1 MKTLAGIIL
10 LSMCM
15 LVSVFAEQGEYYATE
30 TEASVRFAPVHVYI
44 DSGRHSLGAFQFEL
58 RTVRGDVKIVGVEGG
73 EHKAYNQ
80 PPYYD
85 PAALANNRI
94 KIAAFNTSDELPSGK
109 SRVATLHLM
118 ITGSVEPEYKLDLT
132 VSADADAEEIAA
144 KITFE
149 KGE

>member
-1 MKTLAGIIL
+1 MKTIGTIIIF
-10 LSMCM
+10 SMCII
-15 LVSVFAEQGEYYATE
+15 VSVFAEQPGYYPTE

-58 RTVRGDVKIVGVEGG
+58 RTIRGNVKIVGVENG
-73 EHKAYNQ
+73 EHKAYKDA
-80 PPYYD
+80 PYYD

-94 KIAAFNTSDELPSGK
+94 KIAAFNTSGELPSGK

-118 ITGSVEPEYKLDLT
+118 ITGSIEPQYKLDLT
-132 VSADADAEEIAA
+132 VSADGDAEEIPAE
-144 KITFE
+144 ISFE

>member
-1 MKTLAGIIL
+1 MCII
-10 LSMCM
+10 
-15 LVSVFAEQGEYYATE
+15 VSVFAEQGEYYATE
-30 TEASVRFAPVHVYI
+30 TEAVRFAPVHVYI
-44 DSGRHSLGAFQFEL
+44 DSGSHSLGAYQFEL
-58 RTVRGDVKIVGVEGG
+58 RTVRGSVKIVGVEGG
-73 EHKAYNQ
+73 EHKAYKQ

-94 KIAAFNTSDELPSGK
+94 KIAAFNTSGELPSGK

-132 VSADADAEEIAA
+132 VSADADAEEIPA

-149 KGE
+149 